1 MEKLKLHNLGIY
13 LFMILSSGLAGA
25 SQQGRNI
32 FVPIIYLDFIC
43 SFHKYL
49 HTDCVSDSILIL
61 GKVCLQV
68 VFNASALR
76 EIVNGQKK

>member
-1 MEKLKLHNLGIY
+1 MEKLKLYNLGIY
-13 LFMILSSGLAGA
+13 FFMVLSSGLAEA